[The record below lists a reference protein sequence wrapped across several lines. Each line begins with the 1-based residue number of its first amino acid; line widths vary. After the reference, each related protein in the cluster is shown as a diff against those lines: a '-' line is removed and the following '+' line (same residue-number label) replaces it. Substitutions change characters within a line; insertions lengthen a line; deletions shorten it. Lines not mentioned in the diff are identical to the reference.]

1 MQNSPGWLGSGGS
14 ALTLGLCALTCPCR
28 AAGSYLPR
36 INIKSQKIVSP
47 KAGWQEGE
55 EGKEGSSPEGS
66 DQTQEEHKGEQTPGD
81 DKTRRSISNMAS
93 H

>member
-1 MQNSPGWLGSGGS
+1 MRCGFVDKRKEAAPTRQFLGSKRGRGS
-14 ALTLGLCALTCPCR
+14 ERTR
-28 AAGSYLPR
+28 SYLPR

-55 EGKEGSSPEGS
+55 EGKEASSPEGS
-66 DQTQEEHKGEQTPGD
+66 NKNTQQEEETD
-81 DKTRRSISNMAS
+81 TRGRQNTAL